1 MKDTHRPA
9 GNYYNEQLHSRNMG
23 EKERLSSSCAVERG
37 TSKEAKVARKKE
49 ADGMLP
55 AAMGLL
61 LRFMSGFVTL

>member
-1 MKDTHRPA
+1 M
-9 GNYYNEQLHSRNMG
+9 
-23 EKERLSSSCAVERG
+23 ERG